1 MKLAELSDSSFECR
15 NVTFLGGRGQNIIRP
30 SYIFSGVKALPTPKN
45 LYFTFLTFSL
55 FHFQLNSS
63 IFFCCIPRIGAAEF
77 WRWGAVQDNLI
88 LICRSVLSTSS
99 FSRCGRR
106 GRSSCTRTA
115 KISSTRSSA
124 TGRGTSVTITRN
136 SSSSASPMRFR
147 RPPCGRGRQPTKWTA
162 ARLHRRRLRSWR
174 EAVARGPL
182 GQSNNTVAGIDLE
195 CRAQC
200 LSVDYCVQQPW
211 RSGTG
216 AAELGYRS
224 LVRRVICPKC

>member
-1 MKLAELSDSSFECR
+1 M
-15 NVTFLGGRGQNIIRP
+15 
-30 SYIFSGVKALPTPKN
+30 
-45 LYFTFLTFSL
+45 
-55 FHFQLNSS
+55 
-63 IFFCCIPRIGAAEF
+63 
-77 WRWGAVQDNLI
+77 QDNLI

-200 LSVDYCVQQPW
+200 LSVTTACSSRGAVV
-211 RSGTG
+211 RVLLNLVTG
-216 AAELGYRS
+216 HLSEGS
-224 LVRRVICPKC
+224 FVRNVKCTCADSEI